1 MARRLRLGS
10 PRGIGAPHRPADRKR
25 RWRSPPAR
33 QSVLSEPEEE
43 RPRPRR
49 AGNLSRDRGQ
59 RVAPGALPGEAVIED
74 LDLVSSPLPFAY
86 QPGTGLQLRAE
97 AFRSRSG
104 LLQLHGDLAQLALRL
119 RAETAQS
126 HFLHSVCDR
135 SDQQIAAE
143 MWGSIRLVET
153 APLLAKLAGVKLGE
167 ARERLPPGILLSG
180 GHCRHRSGAVSTG
193 ASRYTDWPV

>member
-1 MARRLRLGS
+1 MAQRLRIGS
-10 PRGIGAPHRPADRKR
+10 PRGIVPLHRRVYGYQCWTAC
-25 RWRSPPAR
+25 RSILF
-33 QSVLSEPEEE
+33 QPEEE
-43 RPRPRR
+43 RSRPRR

-74 LDLVSSPLPFAY
+74 LDLVSSPLPLAH

-104 LLQLHGDLAQLALRL
+104 LLQLHGDLAQLTLRL

-135 SDQQIAAE
+135 SNQQLAAE
-143 MWGSIRLVET
+143 MR
-153 APLLAKLAGVKLGE
+153 
-167 ARERLPPGILLSG
+167 
-180 GHCRHRSGAVSTG
+180 
-193 ASRYTDWPV
+193 